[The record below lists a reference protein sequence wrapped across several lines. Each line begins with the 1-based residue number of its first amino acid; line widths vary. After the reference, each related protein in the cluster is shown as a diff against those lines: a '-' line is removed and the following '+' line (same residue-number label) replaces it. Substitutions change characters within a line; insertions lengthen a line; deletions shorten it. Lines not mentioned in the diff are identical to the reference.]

1 MADKGGAAKVLTVQD
16 WEQLMSEFR
25 ISTDLQRKWLN
36 LWPGLSLV
44 EHALQ
49 TITRKEFAIKAQLLV
64 FIEENSEVLL
74 GSDIAPGMGTI
85 LDHLRSV
92 LQAPVDGVI
101 IINSLKE
108 HMMVMAT
115 TVAIVSDVL
124 HSALDKLEALVELF
138 LVYINRPNH
147 MPDRQLRGLACD
159 CLRELEMAYPCLLYS
174 CVGQL
179 HLLCMNER
187 THVGQNYILLL
198 TTIMENLSCKMYTE
212 RSKSNNYL
220 PILQSAAPLVPYSV
234 PFFLVKSTSGK
245 EVDSIP
251 ARDLTPG
258 NLKEFRKVVAFL
270 WERPQLLTTVGMLE
284 FVSSLIKIYKA
295 LDLSGSLLKHHFS
308 SLLHSYSPVLCHIV
322 LSIYSHFI
330 ESFDGDEGAILRRL
344 ISLSR
349 ENSQSLPF
357 RLLGVHWLLGID
369 ALHSRQRKLSILA
382 PFAKGLYPLVF
393 DPLSLKAAKLGAL
406 AQCAVAIDKQKA
418 SVQGN
423 GNTNVEIDSSSKML
437 NEGLLSVSS
446 YTWLPPW
453 STETRLAFHIFH
465 RFLTVAVP
473 HSRSKA
479 HSTDLATVTQS
490 SLFQT
495 LQGIFVDMARKKRK
509 LVPSI
514 LSLLDRLMAC
524 DVHRKLGETLLRAF
538 NEKLLPTLKADGH
551 LPSYFPLLENIAEN
565 SDIPPGALV
574 EKLTVYIK
582 KKVEESGP
590 DDDCLVWGRAIQ
602 VLGICRTVLLHHRS
616 SRCFHTLAQLLGFLC
631 LYFPDV
637 EVRDT
642 ARLYLRMLISIP
654 GRRLRAI
661 LNYGDER
668 VEEANAPQSSK
679 VSSLLRSP
687 SPPSY
692 QGHKQSPLVAAY
704 IHLSRVTALL
714 VRHSWSLVLYDVFQ
728 AKSTGALDE
737 HIGDSSGGKKIIV
750 KKEKVADSDKGP
762 VTDALVPAVVTLG
775 LADAE
780 EQFSSPVPS
789 KSALRVMDS
798 RTSEVILTLRRHFG
812 EIPDYLSGPGL
823 KISVPCLLVF
833 QGDTRHKVLGDSESP
848 DGLSSSSP
856 FSSLSDS
863 WPAIYAVVITFST
876 TGLYGPIP
884 KVRVPFLLSE
894 PPEKSQQNPVSRSSS
909 VGRRDSQD
917 SDRKGKEKFRTED
930 NGHLSKGTVEK
941 DTALVVSGAAAEN
954 SQMFHELVVIQL
966 EPRQPVPTLVDA
978 YVVFSDEDG
987 HGVQGRLDSIPIGIE
1002 DLFVKPPLPADVVS
1016 PEGERDYQLML
1027 YHALWEACS
1036 GPGRLGTETFSLQGG
1051 LNEVVIEGSE
1061 SVKLIEAQVDRVVGA
1076 VEHYLARFV
1085 VAVNG
1090 DSLAAMTKDGG
1101 MSDDVLWEE
1110 VGSPAK
1116 SGGGGASGSE
1126 AGSPQKNANNQLAL
1140 QFDPRERI
1148 DPGFSPSEESNNNG
1162 LGNFLI
1168 LIFLPPRYHL
1178 LLRMEVA
1185 DYSTLV
1191 RIRTDYWPCLAHVD
1205 EFLEALTTAR

>member
-1 MADKGGAAKVLTVQD
+1 MADKGGAAKVLSVQD

-101 IINSLKE
+101 IISSLKE

-124 HSALDKLEALVELF
+124 HSALEKLEVLVELF

-147 MPDRQLRGLACD
+147 TPDRQLRGLACD

-174 CVGQL
+174 CVGQV

-234 PFFLVKSTSGK
+234 PFFLVKSTPGK
-245 EVDSIP
+245 EVASIP

-284 FVSSLIKIYKA
+284 FVSSLIKIYKS
-295 LDLSGSLLKHHFS
+295 LGLSGSLLKHHFS

-322 LSIYSHFI
+322 LSIYSNFI

-382 PFAKGLYPLVF
+382 PFAKGLYPQVF

-418 SVQGN
+418 SVEAN
-423 GNTNVEIDSSSKML
+423 GNTDVEINSSSKML
-437 NEGLLSVSS
+437 TEVLLSVSS

-479 HSTDLATVTQS
+479 HSTDLATFTQS

-495 LQGIFVDMARKKRK
+495 LQGIFVDLATKKRK

-514 LSLLDRLMAC
+514 LALLDRLMAC
-524 DVHRKLGETLLRAF
+524 EVHRKLGETLLRAF
-538 NEKLLPTLKADGH
+538 NEKLLPILKADSH

-590 DDDCLVWGRAIQ
+590 DDDCLVWGRAVQ

-616 SRCFHTLAQLLGFLC
+616 SRCFHTLGQLLGFLC

-654 GRRLRAI
+654 GNRLRGI

-668 VEEANAPQSSK
+668 VEEASAPQLSTFSSF
-679 VSSLLRSP
+679 LRSP

-692 QGHKQSPLVAAY
+692 QGHRQSPLVAAY
-704 IHLSRVTALL
+704 IHLRRVTALL

-737 HIGDSSGGKKIIV
+737 QTGDSSGASKKIVV
-750 KKEKVADSDKGP
+750 KKDKDKDKDGDGSA
-762 VTDALVPAVVTLG
+762 TDALVPVGGPLVVPQG
-775 LADAE
+775 R
-780 EQFSSPVPS
+780 S
-789 KSALRVMDS
+789 KSSALRVMDS
-798 RTSEVILTLRRHFG
+798 RTSEIILTLRTHFG
-812 EIPDYLSGPGL
+812 EIPDFLSGPGL
-823 KISVPCLLVF
+823 KISVPCSLVF
-833 QGDTRHKVLGDSESP
+833 QGDTRHKVLGDSEPSSSSSP
-848 DGLSSSSP
+848 EGLVASSSP

-894 PPEKSQQNPVSRSSS
+894 PPEKSRQSPVKRSSS
-909 VGRRDSQD
+909 VSD
-917 SDRKGKEKFRTED
+917 SDRKGKVKSRIED
-930 NGHLSKGTVEK
+930 NGHLLK
-941 DTALVVSGAAAEN
+941 DVGDADAALVVAGAAAAEPAPT
-954 SQMFHELVVIQL
+954 FHELVVLRL

-987 HGVQGRLDSIPIGIE
+987 HGVQGRLDSVPIGIE

-1016 PEGERDYQLML
+1016 PEGEREYLLAL

-1076 VEHYLARFV
+1076 VEHHLARFV

-1101 MSDDVLWEE
+1101 MSNDVVWED
-1110 VGSPAK
+1110 VGSPVK
-1116 SGGGGASGSE
+1116 SPGGGGSE
-1126 AGSPQKNANNQLAL
+1126 VGSPQKNANNQLAL
-1140 QFDPRERI
+1140 QFDPR
-1148 DPGFSPSEESNNNG
+1148 DPNFGPPDESSNNG
-1162 LGNFLI
+1162 LGNFLV

-1178 LLRMEVA
+1178 LMRMEVA